1 MPANGVE
8 RFRTRKAS
16 SSSSSASAPRQLSP
30 TLGEGHAI
38 PLSASS
44 QEIPEARIH
53 RRRICFS
60 ASELL
65 DHQLCRLRAHHHS
78 HILPNITLETSLP
91 EGWAELPQCHFTT
104 LPAGPPLRSVWSDC
118 VREPA
123 ETTLQWMANTGG
135 ADMLFN
141 GEGEAFNV
149 KPPSSSPLRNE
160 LNGSPGRP
168 IPRDS
173 VAVRMGRPRY
183 WPVYRPLG
191 RWSCLV

>member
-1 MPANGVE
+1 VLQ
-8 RFRTRKAS
+8 RFWSTN
-16 SSSSSASAPRQLSP
+16 SA
-30 TLGEGHAI
+30 G
-38 PLSASS
+38 
-44 QEIPEARIH
+44 
-53 RRRICFS
+53 F
-60 ASELL
+60 ELII
-65 DHQLCRLRAHHHS
+65 S

-149 KPPSSSPLRNE
+149 RPPSSSHLRNE
-160 LNGSPGRP
+160 LTWFSRSA
-168 IPRDS
+168 DS
-173 VAVRMGRPRY
+173 SKQCRRTYGPTSVLACV
-183 WPVYRPLG
+183 
-191 RWSCLV
+191 